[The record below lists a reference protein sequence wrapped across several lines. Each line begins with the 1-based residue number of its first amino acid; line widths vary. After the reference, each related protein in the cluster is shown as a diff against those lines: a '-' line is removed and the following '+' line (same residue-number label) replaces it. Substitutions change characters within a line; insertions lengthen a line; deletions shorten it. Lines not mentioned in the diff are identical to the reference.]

1 MAVSQRPLAARR
13 SGTVPQAHA
22 PGLGLRGAAPLLRP
36 RRPSHALPSPL
47 APRASLI
54 PASPPPPAATSPAA
68 ASVPLSNGGLGGP
81 AAGAG
86 VLPRPPT
93 GPITGAAL
101 GELVRKFKRL
111 QNGSDIRGI
120 ALEGVP
126 NEPVTLSAGA
136 VFFIGVAFARWLRSK
151 GHAAPKVSVGRDP
164 RLSGPLLESA
174 FAAGLIHGGA
184 AAVHLFGLATTPA
197 MFYSIV
203 LSGGASKGPASPAF
217 FSTAASVASAA
228 KRAAPLSADG
238 AGSPPSSAAGGS
250 AGTNTM
256 LPPPPVPP
264 AAELAAQ
271 PYTGAVMLTAS
282 HLPYNAN
289 GLKFFTAAGGLD
301 KPDIAELLQS
311 AAAAA
316 AEAGVNIG
324 DPVSEQSHLLAVA
337 LSLDPSRLARLP
349 FLPTYSASLRDLIKR
364 GVNSPA
370 NYHFPL
376 LGCHVVVDAGNGSG
390 GFFAEQVLAPLGAD
404 TSGSVFLDPDGT
416 FPNHPPNP
424 EHPAAMAS
432 GAAAVKASGA
442 ELGIVFD
449 TDVDRSAIVD
459 ASGREIN
466 SNRFIALMSAVVLRQ
481 HPGTTIVTDSVTSN
495 GLADFIAALG
505 GKHMRYKRGYKNVI
519 GAGVRLNAQ
528 GEDCALMMETSGH
541 GALRE
546 NFFLDDGA
554 YLAVKAII
562 EHVRRKQEGA
572 AGGLAELLAGLAE
585 PAESREWRVRIQHA
599 DFKAVGG
606 RVLAAF
612 HDWVAAAAQAQAQG
626 HDGGHEGGGGSGVVP
641 AAPATWSL
649 ESVNHEGWRVNMDE
663 GQGRRGWLL
672 LRQSLHDPLLVLN
685 CESELPGG
693 AEAAA
698 GRVAAWLRAGGAG
711 AELPLDLGALGQ
723 LGAAGAAGAAK

>member
-1 MAVSQRPLAARR
+1 MAVSQRPLAARS
-13 SGTVPQAHA
+13 SGTAPQAHA
-22 PGLGLRGAAPLLRP
+22 LGLGLRGAAATLRP
-36 RRPSHALPSPL
+36 RRHSRAPASSSSPG

-54 PASPPPPAATSPAA
+54 PAAPPAPAATSPAA
-68 ASVPLSNGGLGGP
+68 GSVPLSNGGLGGP

-86 VLPRPPT
+86 VLPGPPS

-164 RLSGPLLESA
+164 RLSGPLLEST

-203 LSGGASKGPASPAF
+203 LSGGASSGPASPAF
-217 FSTAASVASAA
+217 FSTANSVASAA
-228 KRAAPLSADG
+228 KRASPLNPDA
-238 AGSPPSSAAGGS
+238 AGSPPAGSG
-250 AGTNTM
+250 GTNTM

-264 AAELAAQ
+264 ASELAAQ

-289 GLKFFTAAGGLD
+289 GLKFFVAAGGLD

-324 DPVSEQSHLLAVA
+324 DPVSEQSHLVAVA

-404 TSGSVFLDPDGT
+404 TSGSVFLNPDGT

-459 ASGREIN
+459 AAGREIN

-495 GLADFIAALG
+495 GLTDFIGALG

-519 GAGVRLNAQ
+519 GAGMRLNAA

-585 PAESREWRVRIQHA
+585 PAESREWRVRIQHS

-606 RVLAAF
+606 RVLSAF
-612 HDWVAAAAQAQAQG
+612 HEWVTAAPG
-626 HDGGHEGGGGSGVVP
+626 EGEGGVP
-641 AAPATWSL
+641 AAPGSWSL
-649 ESVNHEGWRVNMDE
+649 ESVNHEGWRVNIDE
-663 GQGRRGWLL
+663 GEGRRGWLL

-685 CESELPGG
+685 VESELPGG

-698 GRVAAWLRAGGAG
+698 ARVAVWLKAGGAG
-711 AELPLDLGALGQ
+711 AELPLDLGALAA
-723 LGAAGAAGAAK
+723 LAAAAAAGK